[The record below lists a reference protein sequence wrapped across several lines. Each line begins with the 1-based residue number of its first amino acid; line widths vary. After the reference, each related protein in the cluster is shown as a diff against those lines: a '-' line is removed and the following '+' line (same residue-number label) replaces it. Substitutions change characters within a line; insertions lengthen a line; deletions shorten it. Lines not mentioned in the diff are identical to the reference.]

1 MLKPNDK
8 EREYWKVKV
17 IESNPQTS
25 KALSGLLNFETDGRL
40 VLKVY
45 ETDDRDSWK

>member
-1 MLKPNDK
+1 MNENKK
-8 EREYWKVKV
+8 EKLQLHS
-17 IESNPQTS
+17 I
-25 KALSGLLNFETDGRL
+25 NFETDGRL